1 MSVVSAHAASRS
13 ASGWLWPRVPAWG
26 LAAASLALS
35 VGAIALAAL
44 NHWGGPTTIFPP
56 DLEGGILFPIIGAV
70 IITSRPRNTI
80 GWILCA
86 AGFCL
91 AITVLAPQYLTY
103 TLQTQPGSLPL
114 ARLMVWLDATTWPL
128 GIVLGLTFVPLFFPD
143 GRFLSPRW
151 RWVAWVAMLALALC
165 VIPSAVYLWGAIQ
178 SGQSPQHLY
187 TVLNSSN
194 PPALLAAVIGVGFPL
209 LELCVLLAVIS
220 LVLRFLRSAGTQRQ
234 QIKWFAYASAL
245 LALTLGF
252 DVAQS
257 LLLDSQLDILSG
269 VLLGV
274 AFPLLVMAI
283 GIAILRYQLWDIDVI
298 INRTLVYG
306 SLTAILAAVY
316 FGCVVAVQALG
327 QALTGDRSLPPVAVV
342 ISTLLVAALFTPA
355 RRRLQRFIDR
365 RFYRRKYD
373 AAKTLARF
381 SAALRSEVDLQQLR
395 EQLITVVDDTMHPAH
410 VSLWL
415 HDGAPITART
425 RVRREGE
432 RQ

>member
-1 MSVVSAHAASRS
+1 M
-13 ASGWLWPRVPAWG
+13 
-26 LAAASLALS
+26 
-35 VGAIALAAL
+35 
-44 NHWGGPTTIFPP
+44 
-56 DLEGGILFPIIGAV
+56 
-70 IITSRPRNTI
+70 
-80 GWILCA
+80 
-86 AGFCL
+86 
-91 AITVLAPQYLTY
+91 LAPQYLTY

-381 SAALRSEVDLQQLR
+381 SAALRNEVDLQQLR